1 MAVTNKQ
8 DQSIKKNNIEIQG
21 TLTTTTDY
29 VLENKLIDFLFIE
42 ECG

>member
-8 DQSIKKNNIEIQG
+8 DQSIKKNNIEIQD

-29 VLENKLIDFLFIE
+29 ALENKLIDFLFIE